1 MSLEPPTSTAALSG
15 LAAMV
20 DSVGGKRF
28 AQSLASAASACLDYD
43 NLIILAYSGAETPRE
58 LYRQYVDPFC
68 YAQIDETYLPSHYVL
83 DPFYAAHLN
92 RVPRGLYRL
101 EDVSPDK
108 FKSTTYFLEYYKKTT
123 LLDEIALFAYSQTGW
138 TITAC
143 FGRDQVSGRRFER
156 RQLTDFARLAP
167 VMAALMERH
176 WADYAPPVEAQE
188 AAPEELVDALAGK
201 LFSQKG
207 VELTPRQVEVGLLIL
222 QGHSSKSIAL
232 MLGISWQT
240 VKVFRKQLY
249 ARCGI
254 SSQGELFA
262 LLLPLIGEGADMA
275 PA

>member
-43 NLIILAYSGAETPRE
+43 NLIILAYSGTETPRE

-68 YAQIDETYLPSHYVL
+68 YAQIDETYLSSHYVL

-167 VMAALMERH
+167 VLAALMERH

-188 AAPEELVDALAGK
+188 AAPADMVDALAAK

-249 ARCGI
+249 ARCRI

>member
-167 VMAALMERH
+167 VLAALMERH

-188 AAPEELVDALAGK
+188 AAPADMVDALAAK

-249 ARCGI
+249 ARCRI